1 MVFSQH
7 NIGISQSWEI
17 IFSLFLTKKQS
28 KTGCYHK
35 TRSFDCS
42 VIKHYRYTYNCSVL
56 IALLYRY
63 YTGRPYFIQVIYG
76 STSFCLPLLLRLN
89 NKTLSG
95 RLYNSDIFKEA
106 DFGFLKLTTVTVWE
120 NKCMLRKAKCIRDLR
135 HKQIL
140 IWILFVKLN
149 NQLG

>member
-17 IFSLFLTKKQS
+17 IFSLFLTKKQL

-63 YTGRPYFIQVIYG
+63 YTGSPYFTQVIYG
-76 STSFCLPLLLRLN
+76 STSFCLPLPLRLN
-89 NKTLSG
+89 NKTLLG
-95 RLYNSDIFKEA
+95 RLYNSDIFIEA
-106 DFGFLKLTTVTVWE
+106 EFGFFIFFIFCSFFCFLFFF
-120 NKCMLRKAKCIRDLR
+120 CINITRAIKTI
-135 HKQIL
+135 H
-140 IWILFVKLN
+140 F
-149 NQLG
+149 

>member
-35 TRSFDCS
+35 TRSFDWS
-42 VIKHYRYTYNCSVL
+42 VIKHYRYTYNSSVL

-63 YTGRPYFIQVIYG
+63 YTGRPYFTQVIYG

-106 DFGFLKLTTVTVWE
+106 DYGFVCFVFVFCINITWAKLFIFKPC
-120 NKCMLRKAKCIRDLR
+120 NL
-135 HKQIL
+135 HQ
-140 IWILFVKLN
+140 
-149 NQLG
+149 Q